1 MAVQMFNFV
10 HLACAPPRRPRGA
23 MSYRLSAI
31 GYQPLTENRELTAD
45 SRQPIADGRR
55 GVALLV
61 CLFVLSIVSVWV
73 VNMFQ
78 SATVYQSAL
87 RNTVEY
93 EQALY
98 LANAGVHHAVAEL
111 EQDTSWRG
119 TVSAGSY
126 PASGSYSATAVNGA
140 LAGTVDVTSTGV
152 AGEATRRLQATVL
165 VN

>member
-1 MAVQMFNFV
+1 VRHQ
-10 HLACAPPRRPRGA
+10 RRA
-23 MSYRLSAI
+23 
-31 GYQPLTENRELTAD
+31 
-45 SRQPIADGRR
+45 

-61 CLFVLSIVSVWV
+61 CLFVLSIVSVWT

-87 RNTVEY
+87 RNNIEY

-98 LANAGVHHAVAEL
+98 LANAGVHHAMAEL
-111 EQDTSWRG
+111 ENNLAWRS
-119 TVSAGSY
+119 TVTAGGY

-140 LAGTVDVTSTGV
+140 APGTVEITSTGV
-152 AGEATRRLQATVL
+152 SGEATRRLLATVL

>member
-1 MAVQMFNFV
+1 MGDKKYNSI
-10 HLACAPPRRPRGA
+10 PRATQKKP
-23 MSYRLSAI
+23 S
-31 GYQPLTENRELTAD
+31 
-45 SRQPIADGRR
+45 

-61 CLFVLSIVSVWV
+61 CLFVLSLVSVWT

-87 RNTVEY
+87 RNTIEY

-98 LANAGVHHAVAEL
+98 QANAGVHHALAEL
-111 EQDTSWRG
+111 ENDLAWRS

-140 LAGTVDVTSTGV
+140 TAGTVDITSC
-152 AGEATRRLQATVL
+152 
-165 VN
+165 

>member
-1 MAVQMFNFV
+1 MFGNRLTASSAQPRFN
-10 HLACAPPRRPRGA
+10 PRRLAASSGTRASRG
-23 MSYRLSAI
+23 
-31 GYQPLTENRELTAD
+31 
-45 SRQPIADGRR
+45 

-78 SATVYQSAL
+78 SYTLYQSAL

-98 LANAGVHHAVAEL
+98 LANAGVHHAVAQL
-111 EQDTSWRG
+111 EDDTTWRG

-140 LAGTVDVTSTGV
+140 AAGTVDVTSAGV
-152 AGEATRRLQATVL
+152 SGSATRRVQATIL